1 MVNRS
6 IQVSPP
12 LGQVSK
18 TDVCVRIT
26 RLLLSYSLED
36 FSRFTNI
43 IKGFNATTKI
53 ELSGDL
59 KSFEPNV
66 LLVLSQQFFTVLKR
80 FIQHF
85 FSVLMFVNFCEQ
97 NRIIV

>member
-1 MVNRS
+1 MANRS
-6 IQVSPP
+6 IEVSPP
-12 LGQVSK
+12 LSQVSK

-26 RLLLSYSLED
+26 RLLLNYSLED

-43 IKGFNATTKI
+43 IKCFNAATKI

-59 KSFEPNV
+59 KSFESNV
-66 LLVLSQQFFTVLKR
+66 VLVLSQHFFTVLKR

-85 FSVLMFVNFCEQ
+85 FSLLMFV
-97 NRIIV
+97 